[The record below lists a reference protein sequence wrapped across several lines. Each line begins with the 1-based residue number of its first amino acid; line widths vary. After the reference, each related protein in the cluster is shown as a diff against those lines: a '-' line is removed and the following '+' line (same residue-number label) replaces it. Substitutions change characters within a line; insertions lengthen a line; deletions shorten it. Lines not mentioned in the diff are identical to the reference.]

1 MHDRP
6 DIDFLAHRHY
16 DPAALPA
23 WAVGQQT
30 PLDELMAREDAE
42 DPDFQ
47 AAEPVSFSRM
57 FRLVLVF
64 CFSDAQ
70 AGGWEMPVWR
80 ALSIMR
86 ELLAGGMPA
95 TEMRRVAIY
104 SETVFSLPALAEML
118 EEEPC
123 AQTYLRKVMRYL
135 LPFKGKGW
143 ERETGKR
150 LFLLAKAF
158 LPQLA
163 SSEELSRDKVR
174 WVAHE
179 LSYEQLAIVFGEL
192 AEGAGKKDR
201 GRARARWHAAVQR
214 EIVKPVAA
222 AGEEIHLHFSK
233 SAATREKY
241 RAAQMG
247 NGNRKGGVRLRD
259 AMP

>member
-1 MHDRP
+1 
-6 DIDFLAHRHY
+6 
-16 DPAALPA
+16 
-23 WAVGQQT
+23 
-30 PLDELMAREDAE
+30 
-42 DPDFQ
+42 
-47 AAEPVSFSRM
+47 M

-70 AGGWEMPVWR
+70 AGGWQLPMWR

-86 ELLAGGMPA
+86 ECFAGDLVRPDMLPV
-95 TEMRRVAIY
+95 EVF
-104 SETVFSLPALAEML
+104 SQPVFSLRAVAELL

-123 AQTYLRKVMRYL
+123 AARYLRQVMRYL

-143 ERETGKR
+143 EKEAGKR

-174 WVAHE
+174 WVVHE
-179 LSYEQLAIVFGEL
+179 LSYEQLAVIFGEMP
-192 AEGAGKKDR
+192 EQAGKLER
-201 GRARARWHAAVQR
+201 GRARARWHAAVKR
-214 EIVKPVAA
+214 EIVKPVEA

-241 RAAQMG
+241 RQAQMG
-247 NGNRKGGVRLRD
+247 NRNRRGAGKT
-259 AMP
+259 AE